1 MSVVGETWLMAYPD
15 VETAMRAVRVDME
28 RRKFWSNV
36 WTCSDRGNLSLVTD
50 ELPEAEED

>member
-28 RRKFWSNV
+28 RRKFWPDV
-36 WTCSDRGNLSLVTD
+36 WAMSDHGDLSLVTD
-50 ELPEAEED
+50 KLPEAGE